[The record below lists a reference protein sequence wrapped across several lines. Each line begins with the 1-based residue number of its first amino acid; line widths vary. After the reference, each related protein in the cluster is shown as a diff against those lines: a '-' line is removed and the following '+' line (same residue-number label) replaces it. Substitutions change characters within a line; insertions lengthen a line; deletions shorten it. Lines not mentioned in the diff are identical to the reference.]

1 MCGRTNETKKGKK
14 ECVCMCER
22 IGKAKRRIGVCV
34 ATRQKRRACQ
44 KEGENKRGKKGK
56 EGEANKIGKE

>member
-1 MCGRTNETKKGKK
+1 
-14 ECVCMCER
+14 MCER

-56 EGEANKIGKE
+56 EGEGNKIGKE